1 MLAIGSAVAKGA
13 TGIFGS
19 IAGHNDKVAQA
30 RAQNQAMM
38 DQYKYRLQIR
48 DKQYKDEQRIYGTKV
63 LQYNKQMSAADRAAA
78 RAYGIEQYNQS
89 QRLKQAAFQGL
100 RLDRA
105 LAKAGGA
112 AAAAGKSGRS
122 AERLDTNIENQF
134 VRNQNMIAQNLL
146 TAEETRQYRELGI
159 ADRLQS
165 QRNRAYSQVA
175 IAPTKP
181 LPLLEPT
188 QLSGPSTMGR
198 NLGILNAGID
208 MASGIAG
215 AFAPNPGGG
224 GGGLTS
230 NPNWATAQSEA
241 NSFFGANL

>member
-1 MLAIGSAVAKGA
+1 MEPITMLGIGSAVVKGA
-13 TGIFGS
+13 SGIFGS
-19 IAGHNDKVAQA
+19 IAGHNDAVAQA

-48 DKQYKDEQRIYGTKV
+48 DKQYKDAQQIYATK
-63 LQYNKQMSAADRAAA
+63 LGQYNQQMSAADRAAS

-89 QRLKQAAFQGL
+89 QRLKQAAFQGM

-105 LAKAGGA
+105 LAKSSGM

-122 AERLDTNIENQF
+122 AQRLDTDVENAF

-146 TAEETRQYRELGI
+146 TPEETRDYRELGI
-159 ADRLQS
+159 ADRLES

-188 QLSGPSTMGR
+188 QLSGPSSTGMG
-198 NLGILNAGID
+198 LGILNSGLG
-208 MASGIAG
+208 MVSGIMG
-215 AFAPNPGGG
+215 ALPPPV
-224 GGGLTS
+224 T
-230 NPNWATAQSEA
+230 E
-241 NSFFGANL
+241 